1 MSDVGLSPGEPVP
14 GAGAGHSKPPPA
26 AAAAPGL
33 PSSSGTALH
42 KYTVCAPLACT
53 LARGAFP
60 AEVSVHRL
68 PRAMQAD
75 LPAVV
80 PSLTQSDA
88 KRARV
93 VFTAQN
99 TGVDLTDW
107 GPVADARKD
116 LAAEAFLAWA
126 EQLRTALSAQGA
138 WATYIDPPSG
148 MAVHG
153 GCGAVW
159 PEVDAATVLLGWPQS
174 SAGGCKLALH
184 PRWGAKAYPA
194 TVLTTAPEGMLLS
207 AVHALCSGDA
217 EQRQVAAD
225 TTTSTASS

>member
-1 MSDVGLSPGEPVP
+1 MN
-14 GAGAGHSKPPPA
+14 GASAQPA
-26 AAAAPGL
+26 AATLPATAGHEELAPAAAEASDL
-33 PSSSGTALH
+33 ASSAGPVLH

-53 LARGAFP
+53 LVRGGFP

-80 PSLTQSDA
+80 PSLSRADA

-107 GPVADARKD
+107 GPVTDARKD
-116 LAAEAFLAWA
+116 MAAEAFLAWA
-126 EQLRTALSAQGA
+126 ERLRTALSARGA

-194 TVLTTAPEGMLLS
+194 TVLTTAPDDMILS
-207 AVHALCSGDA
+207 VVHVLCSSNSEQREAGAEVDAA
-217 EQRQVAAD
+217 EQG
-225 TTTSTASS
+225 

>member
-1 MSDVGLSPGEPVP
+1 
-14 GAGAGHSKPPPA
+14 
-26 AAAAPGL
+26 
-33 PSSSGTALH
+33 
-42 KYTVCAPLACT
+42 
-53 LARGAFP
+53 
-60 AEVSVHRL
+60 
-68 PRAMQAD
+68 MQAD

-80 PSLTQSDA
+80 PSLTRADA

-107 GPVADARKD
+107 GPVADTRKD
-116 LAAEAFLAWA
+116 MAAEAFLAWA
-126 EQLRTALSAQGA
+126 ERLRTALLAQGA

-184 PRWGAKAYPA
+184 PKWGAKAYPA
-194 TVLTTAPEGMLLS
+194 TVLTTAPDDMILS
-207 AVHALCSGDA
+207 AVHVLCGSNGEQCEAGAEAETRGSG
-217 EQRQVAAD
+217 
-225 TTTSTASS
+225 